1 MSTSS
6 ASSGAAACGDGNGGS
21 PGYSQSMRRVAL
33 ALALVTLVATATIVG
48 SALAADRRHVVRGQ
62 GISLTVPAAWVATE
76 RGVSP
81 AVLDQMA
88 RENPKLAPFVRGLG
102 GPNSPMKF
110 IALDPNVRNG
120 FATNVNVVVVP
131 TPAGITFAQYRQALV
146 GELRSIVTGKIEQ
159 SVATIGGTQA
169 LRASYRLRITLG
181 RSLTVQTLQ
190 YAFLRPGR
198 SVVVTY
204 TTLPGLKGSY
214 APTFR
219 RSAASIRFA

>member
-1 MSTSS
+1 
-6 ASSGAAACGDGNGGS
+6 
-21 PGYSQSMRRVAL
+21 MRRAALIVTAFVVA
-33 ALALVTLVATATIVG
+33 ASVVG
-48 SALAADRRHVVRGQ
+48 SALATDRRHVVPGQ
-62 GISLTVPAAWVATE
+62 GISLTVPASWVATE
-76 RGVSP
+76 QGVSS
-81 AVLDQMA
+81 AVLEQMA

-131 TPAGITFAQYRQALV
+131 APAGITFAQYKQALV
-146 GELRSIVTGKIEQ
+146 AELRSIVTGKIEQ
-159 SVATIGGTQA
+159 SVATIGGARA

-181 RSLTVQTLQ
+181 RTVTVQTLQ

-204 TTLPGLKGSY
+204 TTLPGLKAAY
-214 APTFR
+214 ATRFR
-219 RSAASIRFA
+219 RSAASIRFS